1 MTRLGK
7 TGSFAIG
14 VMHPLIYNHAVHYLG
29 MDVVQFS
36 FNTGQ
41 EFQVYSPNYKNDHRV
56 TTLMSNIYNHN
67 TGHIH
72 I

>member
-14 VMHPLIYNHAVHYLG
+14 VMHPLIYNHAVRYYLG

-36 FNTGQ
+36 FNTRPGI
-41 EFQVYSPNYKNDHRV
+41 PNTFAK
-56 TTLMSNIYNHN
+56 LQK
-67 TGHIH
+67 
-72 I
+72 